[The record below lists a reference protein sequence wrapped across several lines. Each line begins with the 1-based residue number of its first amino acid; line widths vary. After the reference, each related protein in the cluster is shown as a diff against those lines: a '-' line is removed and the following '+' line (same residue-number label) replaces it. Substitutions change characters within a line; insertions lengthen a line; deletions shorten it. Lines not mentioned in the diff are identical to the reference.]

1 MSYKSSINNKI
12 LYNVFYNN
20 NICGNDLSGS
30 NFCSIQYVNNNI
42 SNIDLTNQ
50 TNQLIQL
57 QNELNDIIP
66 KLNILI
72 EKNKLV
78 IGSITTTILLI
89 PPPNYLFCDGASLLV
104 SQYQQLFNIIGYA
117 YGGSGASFN
126 LPDFRNCYILGG
138 NNNINN
144 ISVSNL
150 FSGNGS
156 TGATNNYAISYNVF
170 PSTFPLLT
178 VINQHIHQVNDP
190 THGHYSYSEDQP
202 YSDIGT
208 DPFVKQAN
216 GDGNFF
222 TAPAFTGITMQTTGS
237 NIQQKDNISNLSG
250 VNITPAFISCTFIIC
265 VSNN

>member
-1 MSYKSSINNKI
+1 MSYLSSINNKI

-20 NICGNDLSGS
+20 NRCSNDLSGS
-30 NFCSIQYVNNNI
+30 NFSSINYVNTNI
-42 SNIDLTNQ
+42 SNINLTNQ
-50 TNQLIQL
+50 TNQLIEL
-57 QNELNDIIP
+57 QNEIINLNNE
-66 KLNILI
+66 LNILI

-89 PPPNYLFCDGASLLV
+89 PPPNYLFCDGSSLLV
-104 SQYQQLFNIIGYA
+104 SQYQQLYNIIGYN
-117 YGGSGASFN
+117 YGGSNGSFN

-144 ISVSNL
+144 ISMSNL
-150 FSGNGS
+150 FSGNG
-156 TGATNNYAISYNVF
+156 TVGATNNYAISYNVF

-190 THGHYSYSEDQP
+190 THGHYSWSEDQP
-202 YSDIGT
+202 YSSIGT
-208 DPFVKQAN
+208 DPYIKQAN
-216 GDGNFF
+216 GDGNFL
-222 TAPAFTGITMQTTGS
+222 TAPALTGITMQTTGS

-250 VNITPAFISCTFIIC
+250 VNITPSYISCAFIIC